1 MDENLIHTSLRE
13 LRRMT
18 SRRIYFAS
26 CLVLPLFSLLFMATL
41 FGNGQMEDLPVG
53 VVDEDN
59 TSASR
64 EIARRVDATPTL
76 RITRHYANE
85 TEARRDVQRKAIY
98 GYLLIPSDFT
108 EKAGN
113 NQEATLCY
121 YYHNAMLSIGGELRS
136 TFETLLKQV
145 SVTPIVTQAMA
156 MGADEASITSFLM
169 PIMEDDFPIY
179 NQNRNYTI
187 YLSPPFFFIL
197 LQILVLLVTTY
208 AIGSERKYGTGGD
221 WLQSAGGNIGIAVL
235 GKLLPSTII
244 FICISVLANWVFF
257 GWMQIP
263 LPGSLW
269 AMNLAAILLIVASQ
283 ALALFLYSLF
293 PVLGLVISVVSMVG
307 SLGATLSGVTFPVA
321 FMDAPVHAASFLFPV
336 RHFMEVVQS
345 LLYEGGSLADYGMSL
360 IALLL
365 FLLPPILLLPRLKKS
380 IGLNSSTAL
389 RSHKNSPSVYR
400 GSILEEG
407 EGVEA
412 IIQR

>member
-1 MDENLIHTSLRE
+1 MNRDLINVFLRE

-76 RITRHYANE
+76 RITRQYANE
-85 TEARRDVQRKAIY
+85 TEARRDVQRKVIY
-98 GYLLIPSDFT
+98 GYLLIPSGFT

-121 YYHNAMLSIGGELRS
+121 YYHNAMLSVGGELRS

-169 PIMEDDFPIY
+169 PITEDDFPIY

-187 YLSPPFFFIL
+187 YLSQPFFFIF

-221 WLQSAGGNIGIAVL
+221 WLQSAGGNIGIAVV
-235 GKLLPSTII
+235 GKLLPSSII
-244 FICISVLANWVFF
+244 FICIGVLANWVFF

-263 LPGSLW
+263 LSGSLW

-400 GSILEEG
+400 ESILEEG